1 MKEVINGIDER
12 YRISTEEINEYFNG
26 RRDASFEEYYAFLE
40 WRKEKKKRGA

>member
-1 MKEVINGIDER
+1 MEEGNNVIDEK
-12 YRISTEEINEYFNG
+12 YRISTAEINEYFNG